1 MADTSCKYM
10 GLQLQ
15 SPLIAGS
22 CGLTNSVEKMKQ
34 MEDCG
39 IGAVVLKSIFEE
51 QITNEVMQ
59 SVENINFDVSYRDA
73 LDYIKGYTKMASY
86 DKYTQLIRDAKKELS
101 VPVIASINCSSDGDW
116 ASYAKRIED
125 AGADALELNI
135 FFLPSDFNKM
145 GKENEDLYFK
155 IIEHVRKSIQIPLA
169 IKTGYYF
176 SGLAKMLQML
186 SYTGVDAL
194 VLFNRFFAPDIDI
207 EKMQLKAASIFTE
220 GEGFSNTLRWIA
232 LMYGH
237 VKCNLSATSGVKDA
251 DDVIKQLLAG
261 ADTVQLATTLYAN
274 GIDYTKT
281 ILDGVKNW
289 MDKHNYASIDDFKG
303 KMSFKNIDN
312 PEAYLRIQFMKYF
325 AGIE

>member
-1 MADTSCKYM
+1 MANTSCKYM

-22 CGLTNSVEKMKQ
+22 CGLTNSVEKMRQ
-34 MEDCG
+34 MEECG

-73 LDYIKGYTKMASY
+73 LDYIKGYTQMASY
-86 DKYTQLIRDAKKELS
+86 DKYTQLIKDAKKELS

-116 ASYAKRIED
+116 TSYAKRIED

-135 FFLPSDFNKM
+135 FFLPSDFNKT

-155 IIEHVRKSIQIPLA
+155 IIEHVKGSIQIPLA

-194 VLFNRFFAPDIDI
+194 VLFNRFFAPDIDL

-237 VKCNLSATSGVKDA
+237 VKCNLSATSGIKDA

-274 GIDYTKT
+274 GIEHTKT
-281 ILDGVKNW
+281 VLDGVKNW
-289 MDKHNYASIDDFKG
+289 MNKHNYASIDDFKG

-312 PEAYLRIQFMKYF
+312 PDAYLRIQFMKYF

>member
-1 MADTSCKYM
+1 MANTSCKYM

-22 CGLTNSVEKMKQ
+22 CGLTNSVEKMKK
-34 MEDCG
+34 MEACG

-59 SVENINFDVSYRDA
+59 SVGNTNFDVSYRDA
-73 LDYIKGYTKMASY
+73 LDYIKGYTQMASY
-86 DKYTQLIRDAKKELS
+86 EKYTQLIREAKKELT

-116 ASYAKRIED
+116 VSYAKRIED

-135 FFLPSDFNKM
+135 FFLPADFVRTR
-145 GKENEDLYFK
+145 KENEELYFK
-155 IIEHVRKSIQIPLA
+155 IIEHVKENIKIPLA

-176 SGLAKMLQML
+176 SALAKMLQSL
-186 SYTGVDAL
+186 SYTGIDAL

-207 EKMQLKAASIFTE
+207 EKMQIKAASMFTE

-232 LMYGH
+232 IMDEH
-237 VKCNLSATSGVKDA
+237 VKCDLSATSGVRSSE
-251 DDVIKQLLAG
+251 DVIKLLLAG
-261 ADTVQLATTLYAN
+261 AESVQLATILYN
-274 GIDYTKT
+274 KGIEYIET
-281 ILDGVKNW
+281 ILDGLKSW
-289 MDKHNYASIDDFKG
+289 MDRHNYATINDFKG
-303 KMSFKNIDN
+303 KMNFNQIEN

>member
-39 IGAVVLKSIFEE
+39 MGAVVLKSIFEE